1 MWIPTGNLRE
11 IRSRME
17 TFTLQTRFLIY
28 KL

>member
-1 MWIPTGNLRE
+1 
-11 IRSRME
+11 ME